1 MAFYVAV
8 AAGVFMASRAIG
20 MIALGWTFL
29 VLIASRVITG
39 QHSPL
44 DVTAGALVGF
54 GILWVCQYVADHWL
68 RGLLDLAVNW
78 SLRHQALATLF
89 VFLALFEVSNT
100 LQDLGSL
107 IETGHAITHYFL

>member
-1 MAFYVAV
+1 
-8 AAGVFMASRAIG
+8 
-20 MIALGWTFL
+20 
-29 VLIASRVITG
+29 
-39 QHSPL
+39 
-44 DVTAGALVGF
+44 
-54 GILWVCQYVADHWL
+54 
-68 RGLLDLAVNW
+68 VNW